1 MFSRYGSD
9 MTKADLKQTQ
19 TGQWMLR
26 DPRTGQYVE
35 LRGANSMKVS
45 DLPLRKGIDLT
56 KPIAAQ
62 ALGAGS
68 GSQKSK

>member
-1 MFSRYGSD
+1 
-9 MTKADLKQTQ
+9 
-19 TGQWMLR
+19 MLR

-62 ALGAGS
+62 ALDAGS

>member
-1 MFSRYGSD
+1 
-9 MTKADLKQTQ
+9 MTKADLKQTP
-19 TGQWMLR
+19 TGEWMLR

-56 KPIAAQ
+56 
-62 ALGAGS
+62 
-68 GSQKSK
+68 

>member
-1 MFSRYGSD
+1 
-9 MTKADLKQTQ
+9 MTKADLKQTP

-35 LRGANSMKVS
+35 LRGANSMKAS
-45 DLPLRKGIDLT
+45 DLPLRKEIDLT

-62 ALGAGS
+62 ALHAGS

>member
-1 MFSRYGSD
+1 
-9 MTKADLKQTQ
+9 MTEADLTQ
-19 TGQWMLR
+19 TPTGKWMLR

-45 DLPLRKGIDLT
+45 DLPLNKGIDLT

-62 ALGAGS
+62 ALDVGP
-68 GSQKSK
+68 GSQKSR

>member
-1 MFSRYGSD
+1 
-9 MTKADLKQTQ
+9 MTKADLKQTP
-19 TGQWMLR
+19 TGEWMLR